1 MRRLAPRSG
10 WRLCEY
16 CGSPLHERAWRH
28 QSKRCPGYSDLWAMD
43 TFVCFGENLKTH
55 GSEAVLFSVT
65 APGAD
70 QLPWDETTCRVEG
83 EHRHSGALG
92 CQVEAGQALLWN
104 ESAQHRFSTAQR
116 EGACRPDAD
125 KARKGDAQCPRIAAA
140 IGRRLDSALRDS
152 PRLDE
157 SSGHRRGSRA
167 CAWRRPA
174 CLVGGAPSSRGSLCP
189 TASASLWTYSTA
201 RATSSCPGDRLER
214 SHHLLDERPSPDV
227 QPCPVLHGE
236 LAPGVLWPGV

>member
-1 MRRLAPRSG
+1 MDPKQCSFRSRLRGRISCPGTRLLAGLRASIGTRARSAVRSKRGRPCSGTNPRSTASRPHSGKAPADQMQTRLAREMLS
-10 WRLCEY
+10 
-16 CGSPLHERAWRH
+16 
-28 QSKRCPGYSDLWAMD
+28 
-43 TFVCFGENLKTH
+43 
-55 GSEAVLFSVT
+55 
-65 APGAD
+65 
-70 QLPWDETTCRVEG
+70 
-83 EHRHSGALG
+83 AL
-92 CQVEAGQALLWN
+92 
-104 ESAQHRFSTAQR
+104 
-116 EGACRPDAD
+116 
-125 KARKGDAQCPRIAAA
+125 RIAAA